1 MAAASASA
9 ELADIT
15 SRRGHLKARCGA
27 RKKTAAGTCTMVAGW
42 GTDHLGYGQCKLH
55 GGASPNGIKH
65 AATQAA
71 RHLAVELDVE
81 PHDALLWCVRVA
93 AGEVRFYTQKISE
106 LEEAALIVQSSTTK
120 TKTLMVGREEDV
132 PDSGEALAVEE
143 LERTDSTAAHLHIWV
158 EGRAQ
163 AVDRLARYSK
173 MALDAGVEERRVRI
187 VEQLGSELGDAF
199 ATVFA
204 ELKLTADQQKR
215 APAIVHRTLY
225 ALEAGPKVAA

>member
-15 SRRGHLKARCGA
+15 SRRGHPTARCGA
-27 RKKTAAGTCTMVAGW
+27 KKKTAAGTCTMVAGW

-106 LEEAALIVQSSTTK
+106 LEEAQLIVRQETVVSRE
-120 TKTLMVGREEDV
+120 LLVGAEDDV
-132 PDSGEALAVEE
+132 EGSGETLGYQE
-143 LERTDSTAAHLHIWV
+143 LKRTSTADAHLHIWV

-163 AVDRLARYSK
+163 AVDRLAKYSK

-199 ATVFA
+199 AAVFA
-204 ELKLTADQQKR
+204 ELKLTPEQQKR

-225 ALEAGPKVAA
+225 ALEAGPVAA